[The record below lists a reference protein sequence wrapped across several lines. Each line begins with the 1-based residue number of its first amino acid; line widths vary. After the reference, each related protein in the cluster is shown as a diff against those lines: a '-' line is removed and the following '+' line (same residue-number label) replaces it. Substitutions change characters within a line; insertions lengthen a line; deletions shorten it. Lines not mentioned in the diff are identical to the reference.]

1 MDSQTL
7 CSFNK
12 ALLECIHYFFNLQW
26 WGLYNLPSNLI
37 KHLNALIIRIFFK
50 IPNVS
55 KAKVGKLHTGLFV
68 PNHTQSYRRARTPQ
82 HRPTS
87 TRAFYGVV
95 QRYWEKGYGRD
106 EMRKNIGGKRIHF
119 LFWPFFSREMYGYF
133 CCSRLPLPY
142 HRWGDHAQDLVS
154 AHSQAPV
161 PKVSILRDW
170 LQLHTTAKKQKQES
184 ELRILQAPWS
194 LWM

>member
-7 CSFNK
+7 SV
-12 ALLECIHYFFNLQW
+12 LLTKLCLNYFFNLQW

-68 PNHTQSYRRARTPQ
+68 PSHTQSYRKARTPQ
-82 HRPTS
+82 HCPTS

-106 EMRKNIGGKRIHF
+106 ETRKNIGGKESI
-119 LFWPFFSREMYGYF
+119 FFS
-133 CCSRLPLPY
+133 
-142 HRWGDHAQDLVS
+142 DLFFLGRCMVTFVVL
-154 AHSQAPV
+154 AFHFPITGEGIT
-161 PKVSILRDW
+161 P
-170 LQLHTTAKKQKQES
+170 
-184 ELRILQAPWS
+184 RI
-194 LWM
+194 